1 MSSIRKRRL
10 KSGKI
15 AWQVDYRDGTGKRRH
30 RQFATRRDA
39 DGFMVKA
46 RSEVA
51 AGVHTPSSTSITV
64 ADAGRLWIETG
75 EGQDLERTTIDQYRQ
90 HLELHIVPF
99 LGKVKLAQLSAPM
112 VREFEDTLRAAERSP
127 EMIKKIISSLGSILV
142 DAQER
147 GLVAQNVVRS
157 LRQLRRRGKERRAE
171 RRAKGRLKVGVDI
184 PLPQEIKA
192 IVAHVNTR
200 WRPLLITA
208 IFSGLRASELRGL
221 PWANVDIK
229 KGELLVRQRADRFN
243 QIGPPKSGAGERT
256 VPLPPIVV
264 NTLREW
270 KLACPKSELDLVF
283 PNRSGNIESHAN
295 IINRGLIPAQLTAGL
310 TTKSLNGQG
319 QPIITAKYTGLH
331 ALRHFYASWCIN
343 RKADGGLE
351 LPAKVVQD
359 RLGHASIVMTLDL
372 YGHLFPTNDA
382 RNELAEA
389 ERLLLA

>member
-243 QIGPPKSGAGERT
+243 QIGPPKSDAGERT

-270 KLACPKSELDLVF
+270 KLACPKSELEPSV
-283 PNRSGNIESHAN
+283 PE
-295 IINRGLIPAQLTAGL
+295 
-310 TTKSLNGQG
+310 
-319 QPIITAKYTGLH
+319 
-331 ALRHFYASWCIN
+331 
-343 RKADGGLE
+343 RKRQHRVACE
-351 LPAKVVQD
+351 
-359 RLGHASIVMTLDL
+359 H
-372 YGHLFPTNDA
+372 H
-382 RNELAEA
+382 
-389 ERLLLA
+389 